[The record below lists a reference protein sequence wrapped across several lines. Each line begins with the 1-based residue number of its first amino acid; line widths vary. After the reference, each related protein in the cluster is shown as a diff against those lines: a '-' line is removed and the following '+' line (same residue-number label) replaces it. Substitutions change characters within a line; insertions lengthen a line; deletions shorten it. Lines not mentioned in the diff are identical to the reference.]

1 MAFDQP
7 TRNRLQKFVSDS
19 RDLLSKEFRRQLQ
32 AEYGMDPTTGG
43 ISSLDVLTY
52 LDDNRL
58 ETARLLRDTLEHYLA
73 GDPSHNVM
81 ECLDRIVR
89 EQAFTVLNRLCALRM
104 AEARGIL
111 IESIGNGYQ
120 SRGFQLYAR
129 LAGPALGETGDAY
142 RCYLFSIFD
151 EFALDLAV
159 LFDRFSPQDRLFPRE
174 SALLELL
181 SRINHPDIA
190 PLWAE
195 DETIGWIYQYFNS
208 PEERRQMRAES
219 QAPRTSREL
228 AVRNQFFTPRYV
240 VEFLTDNTL
249 GRIWYEMTQG
259 NTVLKEQ
266 CRYLVRRPNEIFLA
280 EGKEAPQQNEPAEN
294 LSQEELLKQP
304 VYIPLRRLKDPRE
317 ILMLDPACG
326 SMHFGLYA
334 FDLFE
339 KIYEEAWELEGR
351 FDTGVFARS
360 GRFKSLR
367 ETYGSKEAL
376 TRDVPRLIIEYNI
389 HGIDID
395 PRAVQIAGLSL
406 WLRAQRSWQTQ
417 GIKPQDRPQILK
429 SNVVCAEPMPGEK
442 EMLREFTENLKPRVL
457 GQLVEIIFDKMQL
470 AGEAGSLLKIEEEIE
485 AAIAKAREDFKEEL
499 LHRRDA
505 DATLFPELLP
515 PRQTSL
521 FDFTDM
527 PDKTQF
533 WNDAEQKILD
543 ALREYAE
550 RADTTHANR
559 KRLFAQDAARG
570 FAFIDICRIRY
581 DVVLM
586 NPPFGDATIGTRQ
599 YLLDKYSEGTH
610 DICAAFVLSFI
621 TRLSEKGLLGAITT
635 RLALFIQT
643 FTDWR
648 SHILDKHYFSVIA
661 DLGYGVLDAMVET
674 AMFVVGKNRSEC
686 NKLTGFIRLLGAQ
699 EKQRKIE
706 EYLLKVP
713 PQIEWRATDL
723 FNCIPGKPLA
733 YWVPNSLL
741 RRFYT
746 LKAFNYCE
754 GAIRQGFAT
763 ADDYRFLRLRWE
775 VPKEGMFYERLNPE
789 VHWVPMPKGGEYSP
803 WWDDIHLVINWYKYG
818 HEVRNFYDDQGK
830 LRSRPQNIDWYFR
843 EGATYPYRTTSSFG
857 LRYMPQGCIFSVG
870 GWGVFPPESYNL
882 FEMLAIYNT
891 RFARYFMEV
900 LLGQGDSSVSGTAAR
915 NYGSEAVGGIPWP
928 DQNLKET
935 VTNILRQLI
944 CLWVRVNA
952 DETYQHFDAP
962 CIIRNL
968 TNSLK
973 ETSILSWL
981 YKCNC
986 WLQISNLYAEIEEAV
1001 SKAYRLSDSELESIA
1016 EEEGQ
1021 SLAQYTEADVPV
1033 DELIMLFSESVE
1045 GLVSRAKNYLGAKRY
1060 VVKKAYFINRVVDI
1074 SCHIF
1079 KASPGSIIKS
1089 ASTINPA
1096 LIGYDNEIVREFLS
1110 WVLGCIIGRWDIR
1123 YATREK
1129 ILPELPNPFEPLPI
1143 CPPGMLKS
1151 VDGFPAE
1158 QKDTPKD
1165 YPLRISWEGILVD
1178 DEGHTQD
1185 IVGRVRSAIEV
1196 IWKDKAEDIEQEACE
1211 IIGVSSLRDYFC
1223 KPGNFFA
1230 EHMKRYSKSRR
1241 QAPIYWPIS
1250 TISGSYTLWLYY
1262 HRLTDQVL
1270 YICVNDFVEPK
1281 LKDVTESASRLR
1293 QKYSRSS
1300 AEEKELERLSDLELE
1315 LKNFRDELLRVA
1327 AFWKPNLNDGVQI
1340 TAAPLW
1346 KLFRHTPWQR
1356 TLKETRDKLERGD
1369 YDWAHLAY
1377 SIWPK
1382 RVREKCKRDKSLAIA
1397 HDLEELYEE
1406 PVVEPKKKGGG
1417 RRGKQQ

>member
-240 VEFLTDNTL
+240 VEVLTDNTL

-442 EMLREFTENLKPRVL
+442 EMLREFTESIKPRVL

-485 AAIAKAREDFKEEL
+485 TAIAEAREYFKEEL
-499 LHRRDA
+499 LHRREA
-505 DATLFPELLP
+505 EATLFPELLP
-515 PRQTSL
+515 PRQLSL

-533 WNDAEQKILD
+533 WNDAEQKILN

-550 RADTTHANR
+550 RAEITHANR
-559 KRLFAQDAARG
+559 KRLFTRDAARG
-570 FAFIDICRIRY
+570 FAFIDIYRKRY

-586 NPPFGDATIGTRQ
+586 NPPFGLAIRTYFNKLKKLYPDG
-599 YLLDKYSEGTH
+599 YVDLYS
-610 DICAAFVLSFI
+610 SFLQ
-621 TRLSEKGLLGAITT
+621 RGFEKCTGMLGAITSRSWLIT
-635 RLALFIQT
+635 KKLNRLRTNTIVPRLT
-643 FTDWR
+643 C
-648 SHILDKHYFSVIA
+648 LL
-661 DLGYGVLDAMVET
+661 DLGWPVMDGATVQSCAFIIQKEQETNPYILAIDRKHLDSKSYDLEITCKGLAHPGVFYANRNQILLLPQ
-674 AMFVVGKNRSEC
+674 GKVLYQLPSCFLSIMCLPERFSDNAAIARQGL
-686 NKLTGFIRLLGAQ
+686 KTFDDFRFIRL
-699 EKQRKIE
+699 K
-706 EYLLKVP
+706 
-713 PQIEWRATDL
+713 
-723 FNCIPGKPLA
+723 
-733 YWVPNSLL
+733 
-741 RRFYT
+741 
-746 LKAFNYCE
+746 
-754 GAIRQGFAT
+754 
-763 ADDYRFLRLRWE
+763 WE
-775 VPKEGMFYERLNPE
+775 VDPKEIGSTKTWEPFT
-789 VHWVPMPKGGEYSP
+789 KGGNYAVFYSELNLLICWRGNGKEICEVNKMVNGQTAQARQASEYYRKHGGTYSRRSKDFGVRALPEGFIIGEKGPAILSNNGISP
-803 WWDDIHLVINWYKYG
+803 AFAIGFLNSRLVRCLVNIQANAKQYDTGIIDSLPWIKFNGDDI
-818 HEVRNFYDDQGK
+818 
-830 LRSRPQNIDWYFR
+830 SRIEHY
-843 EGATYPYRTTSSFG
+843 
-857 LRYMPQGCIFSVG
+857 
-870 GWGVFPPESYNL
+870 VFDT
-882 FEMLAIYNT
+882 I
-891 RFARYFMEV
+891 
-900 LLGQGDSSVSGTAAR
+900 
-915 NYGSEAVGGIPWP
+915 
-928 DQNLKET
+928 
-935 VTNILRQLI
+935 NILRDNS
-944 CLWVRVNA
+944 RY
-952 DETYQHFDAP
+952 DEGDPLYIGFPIRGSISEIFDE
-962 CIIRNL
+962 L
-968 TNSLK
+968 VGK
-973 ETSILSWL
+973 
-981 YKCNC
+981 
-986 WLQISNLYAEIEEAV
+986 SNKAEI
-1001 SKAYRLSDSELESIA
+1001 SINESIA
-1016 EEEGQ
+1016 NINCI
-1021 SLAQYTEADVPV
+1021 V
-1033 DELIMLFSESVE
+1033 DRVYGIDSGFLEPIIFNQGEIDSESDLCQDQEPNLDNDANESELNRSNVSMLDVCSKLMSYLV
-1045 GLVSRAKNYLGAKRY
+1045 GLVM
-1060 VVKKAYFINRVVDI
+1060 
-1074 SCHIF
+1074 
-1079 KASPGSIIKS
+1079 
-1089 ASTINPA
+1089 
-1096 LIGYDNEIVREFLS
+1096 GY
-1110 WVLGCIIGRWDIR
+1110 WDVCYPIE
-1123 YATREK
+1123 EK
-1129 ILPELPNPFEPLPI
+1129 THPELPNPFCSFPV
-1143 CPPGMLKS
+1143 CPPGMLQRA
-1151 VDGFPAE
+1151 DGLPAGAE
-1158 QKDTPKD
+1158 DIPRN
-1165 YPLRISWEGILVD
+1165 YPLKVSWSGILVD
-1178 DEGHTQD
+1178 DEDRQED
-1185 IVGRVRSAIEV
+1185 IVYRVRDVLEV
-1196 IWKDKAEDIEQEACE
+1196 IWKDKAGDIEQEACE
-1211 IIGVSSLRDYFC
+1211 IMGVSSLRDYFS

-1230 EHMKRYSKSRR
+1230 YHFKQYSKSRR
-1241 QAPIYWPIS
+1241 QAPIYWPLS
-1250 TISGSYTLWLYY
+1250 TASGSYTLWLYY
-1262 HRLTDQVL
+1262 HRLTDQTL
-1270 YICVNDFVEPK
+1270 YTCVNDFVEPK
-1281 LKDVTESASRLR
+1281 LKEVAESASQLR

-1315 LKNFRDELLRVA
+1315 LKDFRDELLRIA
-1327 AFWKPNLNDGVQI
+1327 SFWKPNLNDGVQI
-1340 TAAPLW
+1340 TASPLW
-1346 KLFRHTPWQR
+1346 KLFRYTPWQR
-1356 TLKETRDKLERGD
+1356 TLKETWDKLQRGD

-1377 SIWPK
+1377 CIWPK
-1382 RVREKCKRDKSLAIA
+1382 RVQEKCKRDKSLAIA

-1406 PVVEPKKKGGG
+1406 QAVEPKK
-1417 RRGKQQ
+1417 RRR